1 MTLPAVGTADSLLSL
16 KPWLEA
22 QPFMLLGSANA
33 AGACD
38 CSYRGRETQGAPEP
52 LLQVVDENFLMLPD
66 YRGNN
71 LFNTIGNLFQNDQIA
86 VLLVDFARQRTVM
99 IQGRAQLME
108 RDANAS
114 AAWQSIFPSA
124 PRAIMVQV
132 SRVQIAPVANLPHLE
147 LVPH

>member
-1 MTLPAVGTADSLLSL
+1 
-16 KPWLEA
+16 
-22 QPFMLLGSANA
+22 MLLGSASA

-38 CSYRGRETQGAPEP
+38 CSYRGRETQGMPEP
-52 LLQVVDENFLMLPD
+52 LLQVMDEGLLILPD

-71 LFNTIGNLFQNDQIA
+71 LFNTIGNLFQHDQIA

-99 IQGRAQLME
+99 IQGRAQVME
-108 RDANAS
+108 RDANVDV
-114 AAWQSIFPSA
+114 AWQAVFPSA

-147 LVPH
+147 LVPD